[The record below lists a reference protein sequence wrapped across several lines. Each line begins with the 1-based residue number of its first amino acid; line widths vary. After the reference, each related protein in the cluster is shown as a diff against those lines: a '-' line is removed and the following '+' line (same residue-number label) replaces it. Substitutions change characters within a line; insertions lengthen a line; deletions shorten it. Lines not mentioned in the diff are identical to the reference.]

1 MGELKNRT
9 RIGIIMDNDI
19 FEWLKDRSKKTDV
32 PNSRIVE
39 KALIEV
45 YGKEIN
51 DFIKAKKEEK
61 NS

>member
-19 FEWLKDRSKKTDV
+19 FEWLKNKSKETAV

-39 KALIEV
+39 RALIEA
-45 YGKEIN
+45 YGKEI
-51 DFIKAKKEEK
+51 DEFIRSKNKEE
-61 NS
+61 N

>member
-32 PNSRIVE
+32 PNSRIIE

-45 YGKEIN
+45 YGKEI
-51 DFIKAKKEEK
+51 DEFIKSKNKEE
-61 NS
+61 N

>member
-19 FEWLKDRSKKTDV
+19 FEWLKDKSKKTDV

-39 KALIEV
+39 RALIEV
-45 YGKEIN
+45 YGKEI
-51 DFIKAKKEEK
+51 DEFIKSKKKEE
-61 NS
+61 N

>member
-19 FEWLKDRSKKTDV
+19 FEWLKDRRKKTDV

-45 YGKEIN
+45 YGKEI
-51 DFIKAKKEEK
+51 DEFIKSKNKEE
-61 NS
+61 N

>member
-19 FEWLKDRSKKTDV
+19 FEWLKNKSKETAV

-45 YGKEIN
+45 YGKEI
-51 DFIKAKKEEK
+51 DEFIRSKNKEE
-61 NS
+61 N

>member
-45 YGKEIN
+45 YGKEI
-51 DFIKAKKEEK
+51 DEFIKLKNKEE
-61 NS
+61 N

>member
-1 MGELKNRT
+1 MGELKYRT

-19 FEWLKDRSKKTDV
+19 LEWLKDKHEKTDI
-32 PNSRIVE
+32 PQSRIIE

-51 DFIKAKKEEK
+51 EFKKR
-61 NS
+61 

>member
-45 YGKEIN
+45 YGKEIYE
-51 DFIKAKKEEK
+51 FIKSKNKEE
-61 NS
+61 N

>member
-45 YGKEIN
+45 YGKEI
-51 DFIKAKKEEK
+51 DEFIKSKKIV
-61 NS
+61 

>member
-39 KALIEV
+39 KGLIEV

-51 DFIKAKKEEK
+51 DFIEAKKEE
-61 NS
+61 N

>member
-19 FEWLKDRSKKTDV
+19 FEWLKDKSKKTDV

-39 KALIEV
+39 RALLEV

-51 DFIKAKKEEK
+51 DFIEAKKEE
-61 NS
+61 N

>member
-19 FEWLKDRSKKTDV
+19 FEWLKDKSKKTDV

-39 KALIEV
+39 RALLKV

-51 DFIKAKKEEK
+51 DFIEAKKEE
-61 NS
+61 N

>member
-9 RIGIIMDNDI
+9 RIGIIMDNNI
-19 FEWLKDRSKKTDV
+19 FEWLKDKSKKTDI
-32 PNSRIVE
+32 PNSRIIE
-39 KALIEV
+39 RALIEV

-51 DFIKAKKEEK
+51 DFINAKKEEK

>member
-19 FEWLKDRSKKTDV
+19 FEWLKNKSKETAV

-39 KALIEV
+39 RALIEV
-45 YGKEIN
+45 YGKEI
-51 DFIKAKKEEK
+51 DEFIRSKNKEE
-61 NS
+61 N

>member
-1 MGELKNRT
+1 MGELKNRA

-51 DFIKAKKEEK
+51 DFIEAKKEE
-61 NS
+61 N

>member
-19 FEWLKDRSKKTDV
+19 FEWLKNKSKKTAV

-39 KALIEV
+39 RALIKV
-45 YGKEIN
+45 YGKEI
-51 DFIKAKKEEK
+51 DEFIRLKNKEE
-61 NS
+61 N

>member
-9 RIGIIMDNDI
+9 RVGIIMDNDI
-19 FEWLKDRSKKTDV
+19 FEWLKNKSKETAV

-45 YGKEIN
+45 YGKEI
-51 DFIKAKKEEK
+51 DEFIRSKNKEE
-61 NS
+61 N

>member
-19 FEWLKDRSKKTDV
+19 FEWLKNKSKETAV

-39 KALIEV
+39 RALIEV
-45 YGKEIN
+45 YGKEI
-51 DFIKAKKEEK
+51 DKFIKAKKEE
-61 NS
+61 N